1 VLDTLVTRS
10 ALVKGY
16 DVRRYVICSKAGF
29 EEGLEKRDVLL
40 LTLEDMLEEP
50 GR

>member
-1 VLDTLVTRS
+1 MLDTLVARS

-29 EEGLEKRDVLL
+29 EEGLKKRDVLL
-40 LTLEDMLEEP
+40 LTLGDMLEEAI
-50 GR
+50 